1 MKTALEKSP
10 PLRRRGNTKVLVSG
24 TMLFLFVAMALLAP
38 LLAPHDPN
46 AQDLAHRLF
55 QPWGYAKHD
64 PTHLLGTDGFGRD
77 YLSRLIYGSR
87 VALLIGLLVMAIS
100 GVIGITIGMTA
111 GYFGGVTDQVLMFV
125 INSRLSL
132 PVFLVVMAVVVVFGP
147 SLMGTILILGFL
159 QWERFAIVSRASTQQ
174 MAGSDFV
181 LAARMLG
188 FSHIRIMFTEIL
200 PNIVSSLIVVAT
212 LEMSWAI
219 ILESSLSFI
228 GFGVQEPTASW
239 GLMLAQAKQYIFFE
253 SWLLYIPGLA
263 LVALVLSIN
272 SFGDGLGRM
281 MGGGRKS

>member
-1 MKTALEKSP
+1 METALEKSP

-64 PTHLLGTDGFGRD
+64 PAHLLGTDGFGRD

-200 PNIVSSLIVVAT
+200 PNIASSLIVVAT